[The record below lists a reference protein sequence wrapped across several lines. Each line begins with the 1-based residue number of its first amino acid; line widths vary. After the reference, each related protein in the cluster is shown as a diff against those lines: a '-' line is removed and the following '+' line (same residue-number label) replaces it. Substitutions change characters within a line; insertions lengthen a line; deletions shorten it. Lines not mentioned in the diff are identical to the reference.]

1 MFLRLAS
8 LFPILAL
15 LPISEARPASYAV
28 WAADSGIARGQGN
41 GLANGLPTV
50 SYEHGEFQWGLRLLY
65 ELTGNKTY
73 FNYIQA
79 GVDNI
84 VFPNGTI
91 HGDYN
96 FTAFS
101 QDPVRTG
108 PTFIYLYQETGQA
121 KYKTAAD
128 TFRSQLNGQ
137 PRTAQ
142 GQFWHKLMYFNQGWL
157 DGIYMGEVFY
167 TAYTNAFDAHN
178 TTAWADITTQFKL
191 MFDNT
196 IQLPGA
202 SNNTGLMYHGYDF
215 SHTAV
220 WASPDRG
227 HSPEVWDRALGW
239 YAMALVD
246 VLEMAPPNSGALKS
260 TLLRILNVL
269 APRIRDAADPASG
282 VWWLVI
288 TQPGR
293 ALNYFESSGAAMYI
307 YALLKGVRLRYIED
321 RDGSIVKA
329 MKKAY
334 NYAVENWVVDNGDGT
349 MSWKNTVQ
357 VGSLSTTGDF
367 DYYVSQVVDLNDLK
381 GLAAFLLASLEF
393 EKLDS

>member
-1 MFLRLAS
+1 MFLQAGSFVQLLTLAII
-8 LFPILAL
+8 PVAQ
-15 LPISEARPASYAV
+15 ARPQSYAI
-28 WAADSGIARGQGN
+28 WAADSAIARGQGN
-41 GLANGLPTV
+41 GLGSTGAPVV

-65 ELTGNKTY
+65 ELTGNQTY

-84 VFPNGTI
+84 VFPNGTV

-101 QDPVRTG
+101 QDPIRTG
-108 PTFIYLYQETGQA
+108 PTFIYLFQKTGQA
-121 KYKTAAD
+121 KYKTAAN
-128 TFRSQLNGQ
+128 TFRSQLDGQ

-142 GQFWHKLMYFNQGWL
+142 GQFWHKLIYFNQGWL

-167 TAYTNAFDAHN
+167 TAYTNAFDAN
-178 TTAWADITTQFKL
+178 NATAWGCAFNSTA
-191 MFDNT
+191 
-196 IQLPGA
+196 P
-202 SNNTGLMYHGYDF
+202 NNTGLMYHGYDF

-246 VLEMAPPNSGALKS
+246 VLEMAPPNSGALKP
-260 TLLRILNVL
+260 TLLKILNVL
-269 APRIRDAADPASG
+269 APKIRDAADPASG

-293 ALNYFESSGAAMYI
+293 AQNYFESSGAVMYI
-307 YALLKGVRLRYIED
+307 YALLKAVRLGYVVD
-321 RDGSIVKA
+321 GDGSIVAA
-329 MKKAY
+329 MKRAY
-334 NYAVENWVVDNGDGT
+334 VYAVANWVVPNSDGT
-349 MSWKNTVQ
+349 MGWKNTVS
-357 VGSLSTTGDF
+357 VGSLSTTGDYN
-367 DYYVSQVVDLNDLK
+367 YYVSQTVDLNDLK
-381 GLAAFLLASLEF
+381 GLAAFLLASLEI
-393 EKLDS
+393 EKL

>member
-1 MFLRLAS
+1 MRGLHPMPSGRRIPESHAGRAMDCWPTDPQQFRMSTAS
-8 LFPILAL
+8 FSGDCGCCTSSPGTRR
-15 LPISEARPASYAV
+15 ISTISKR
-28 WAADSGIARGQGN
+28 
-41 GLANGLPTV
+41 
-50 SYEHGEFQWGLRLLY
+50 
-65 ELTGNKTY
+65 
-73 FNYIQA
+73 

-91 HGDYN
+91 HDDYN
-96 FTAFS
+96 FAAFS

-108 PTFIYLYQETGQA
+108 PTFIYLFEQTGQA

-128 TFRSQLNGQ
+128 TFRRQLNGQ

-167 TAYTNAFDAHN
+167 TAYTNAFDADN
-178 TTAWADITTQFKL
+178 ATAWADITSQFKL

-196 IQLPGA
+196 LQSATAP
-202 SNNTGLMYHGYDF
+202 NNTGLMYHGYDF

-246 VLEMAPPNSGALKS
+246 VLEMAPPNSGALKP
-260 TLLRILNVL
+260 TLLNILNVL
-269 APRIRDAADPASG
+269 APKIRDAADPTSG

-288 TQPGR
+288 TEPGR
-293 ALNYFESSGAAMYI
+293 TRNYFESSGGGDA
-307 YALLKGVRLRYIED
+307 VRLGYVED
-321 RDGSIVKA
+321 ADGSIVAA

-334 NYAVENWVVDNGDGT
+334 NYAVQNWVVPNNNGT
-349 MSWKNTVQ
+349 MDWKNTVH
-357 VGSLSTTGDF
+357 VGSLDTTGDF
-367 DYYVSQVVDLNDLK
+367 NYYVSQSVPLNDLK

-393 EKLDS
+393 EKL

>member
-1 MFLRLAS
+1 MFATFAPLLS
-8 LFPILAL
+8 LLAL
-15 LPISEARPASYAV
+15 VLVSDARPASYAV
-28 WAADSGIARGQGN
+28 WAADSAIARAQGN
-41 GLANGLPTV
+41 GLQNGVPLVNYPD
-50 SYEHGEFQWGLRLLY
+50 GEFQWALRLLY
-65 ELTGNKTY
+65 EITGNKTY

-84 VFPNGTI
+84 VFPNGTV

-108 PTFIYLYQETGQA
+108 PTFIYLFQETGQA
-121 KYKTAAD
+121 KYKKAAN

-167 TAYTNAFDAHN
+167 ATYTSVFNTHNA
-178 TTAWADITTQFKL
+178 TAWADITSQFQL

-196 IQLPGA
+196 IQRPTA
-202 SNNTGLMYHGYDF
+202 PNNLGLMYHGYDF

-227 HSPEVWDRALGW
+227 HSPEVWIRALGW

-246 VLEMAPPNSGALKS
+246 VLELAPPTSGTLKP

-269 APRIRDAADPASG
+269 APKIRDAADPVSG
-282 VWWLVI
+282 VWWLVL

-293 ALNYFESSGAAMYI
+293 ALNYFESSGATMYI
-307 YALLKGVRLRYIED
+307 YALLKAVRLGYVAD
-321 RDGSIVKA
+321 ADGSIVAA
-329 MKKAY
+329 MRKAY
-334 NYAVENWVVDNGDGT
+334 GYAVENWVIPNADGT
-349 MSWKNTVQ
+349 MSWNNTVN
-357 VGSLSTTGDF
+357 VGSLSTTGDYE
-367 DYYVSQVVDLNDLK
+367 YYVSQAVDIDDLK
-381 GLAAFLLASLEF
+381 GVAAFVLASLEF
-393 EKLDS
+393 EKLR

>member
-1 MFLRLAS
+1 MFLTFAPLVS
-8 LFPILAL
+8 LLGLFPVCD
-15 LPISEARPASYAV
+15 ARPASYAV

-41 GLANGLPTV
+41 GLLANGSATV

-73 FNYIQA
+73 FDYIQA

-91 HGDYN
+91 HGDYEWVEQW
-96 FTAFS
+96 TDS
-101 QDPVRTG
+101 GGTG
-108 PTFIYLYQETGQA
+108 PTFIYLFEQTGQA

-128 TFRSQLNGQ
+128 TFRRQLNGQ

-167 TAYTNAFDAHN
+167 TAYTNAFDADN
-178 TTAWADITTQFKL
+178 ATAWADITSQFKL

-196 IQLPGA
+196 LQNATAP
-202 SNNTGLMYHGYDF
+202 NNTGLMYHGYDF

-246 VLEMAPPNSGALKS
+246 VLEMAPPNSGALKP
-260 TLLRILNVL
+260 TLLNILNVL
-269 APRIRDAADPASG
+269 APKIQDAADPTSG

-288 TQPGR
+288 TEPGR
-293 ALNYFESSGAAMYI
+293 TRNYFESSGAAMYI
-307 YALLKGVRLRYIED
+307 YSLLKAVRLGYVED
-321 RDGSIVKA
+321 TDGSIVAA

-334 NYAVENWVVDNGDGT
+334 NYAVQNWVVPNSNGT
-349 MSWKNTVQ
+349 MDWKNTVH
-357 VGSLSTTGDF
+357 VGSLDTTGDF
-367 DYYVSQVVDLNDLK
+367 NYYVSQSVPLNDLK

-393 EKLDS
+393 EKL